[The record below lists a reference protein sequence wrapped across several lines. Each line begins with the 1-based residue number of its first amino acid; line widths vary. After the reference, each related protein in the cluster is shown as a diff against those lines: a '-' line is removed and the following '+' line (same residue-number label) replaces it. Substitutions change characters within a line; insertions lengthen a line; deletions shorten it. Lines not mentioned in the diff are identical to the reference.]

1 MAPSLRRLVPPLR
14 RLVPP
19 LRVIRRPVIIAPVVL
34 AVLVVGALWW
44 RASWIVTHLLRA
56 WAVTT
61 VAEKSGDV
69 YRLEVAHVR
78 FNFVL
83 RRVIVDSIQ
92 VTTNRGVNMLRS
104 RPLAAMRL
112 TFHGCRISG
121 VHLIR
126 LALSGGLVAESF
138 SCRAVK
144 VLVAVPRGLPPS
156 AASTEPRAA
165 RRAFLVVQ
173 QGLRLP
179 SFAPRI
185 RIGRVDLPH
194 VALDF
199 RLQHGGGAGDSRLE
213 LEHLQWRM
221 SDLAIDPADSTAAAR
236 PLFSRTVE
244 LAAGNFVAHP
254 DSGTAVRVGTLAAS
268 LTDSTLE
275 LQHVAFA
282 PTLTDRAFRQSQRYR
297 RGMMKTR
304 IGRVTVQG
312 LDVGA
317 FALGQGLRAR
327 RIQLDSLRLE
337 IGSDRR
343 RPSNP
348 TRQRYRTPQGWM
360 AAFDRT
366 ISVDSV
372 LVRNSEIVYR
382 ERHAEHPQA
391 GVITFA
397 RLDAV
402 ALNVRHVVGRR
413 TAGDAMTLHAT
424 AHLQNVGRLDVQFV
438 LPLDAPR
445 FDMTFRGTLGEM
457 PAASLNVFVRETFP
471 LKISKGQ
478 IVGMSFRATVTN
490 GVARGTITPRYNDLR
505 VAVTRRGSSGI
516 LGNGGI
522 LGGAARGIASLVGN
536 WTQLRSNN
544 PDDAEDAPRVGTIH
558 HTLAPDETLPA
569 FLWASIR
576 DGLMA
581 VVRK

>member
-1 MAPSLRRLVPPLR
+1 VTPSVRAIP
-14 RLVPP
+14 
-19 LRVIRRPVIIAPVVL
+19 RPVIIAPVVL
-34 AVLVVGALWW
+34 AVLVVGAVWW

-56 WAVTT
+56 WAVMTI
-61 VAEKSGDV
+61 AEKSGDV

-83 RRVIVDSIQ
+83 RRVMVDSIQ
-92 VTTNRGVNMLRS
+92 VTTNRGVNTLRS
-104 RPLAAMRL
+104 RPLPAMRL
-112 TFHGCRISG
+112 AFRECKISG
-121 VHLIR
+121 VHLIT
-126 LALSGGLVAESF
+126 LVTSGGLVAESF
-138 SCRAVK
+138 GCRAVS
-144 VLVAVPRGLPPS
+144 VLVAVPRGIPPS
-156 AASTEPRAA
+156 LASSQPRAA

-185 RIGRVDLPH
+185 RMGRVDLSH

-199 RLQHGGGAGDSRLE
+199 RVQHGGGAGDSRLQ
-213 LEHLQWRM
+213 LEHLQWHM

-254 DSGTAVRVGTLAAS
+254 DSSSAVRVGTLAAS

-275 LQHVAFA
+275 VNDVTVA
-282 PTLTDRAFRQSQRYR
+282 PTLGDRAFARSQRYR
-297 RGMMKTR
+297 RGLMKTK
-304 IGRVTVQG
+304 IGRVAVRG
-312 LDVGA
+312 IDVGA

-327 RIQLDSLRLE
+327 RIELDSLRLE
-337 IGSDRR
+337 ITSDRR
-343 RPSNP
+343 RAANP
-348 TRQRYRTPQGWM
+348 RRERYRTPQGWM

-366 ISVDSV
+366 ISVDS
-372 LVRNSEIVYR
+372 LLLRDGQIVYR
-382 ERHAEHPQA
+382 ERRADHAQA

-397 RLDAV
+397 RLDAL
-402 ALNVRHVVGRR
+402 ALNVRHFVGRR
-413 TAGDAMTLHAT
+413 TSGDAMTLRAT

-438 LPLDAPR
+438 MPLDAPR
-445 FDMTFRGTLGEM
+445 FDMTFRGTLGAM

-471 LKISKGQ
+471 LRISKGQ

-505 VAVTRRGSSGI
+505 VAVTRRGSTGI

-544 PDDAEDAPRVGTIH
+544 PDDAEGVPRIGVIEH
-558 HTLAPDETLPA
+558 ALEPDETLPA

>member
-1 MAPSLRRLVPPLR
+1 MKQTVARLLSKPARLVR
-14 RLVPP
+14 K
-19 LRVIRRPVIIAPVVL
+19 PVVIAPLVL
-34 AVLVVGALWW
+34 AALVVGAMWW
-44 RASWIVTHLLRA
+44 RASWIVTQLLGS
-56 WAVTT
+56 WATATVT
-61 VAEKSGDV
+61 EKSGDV
-69 YRLEVAHVR
+69 YRLEVGHVR

-83 RRVIVDSIQ
+83 RRVMVDSIH
-92 VTTNRGVNMLRS
+92 VTTNRAVNTLRS

-112 TFHGCRISG
+112 AFHQCKISG
-121 VHLIR
+121 VHIITLVR
-126 LALSGGLVAESF
+126 SGGLVAGSF
-138 SCRAVK
+138 GCRAVS
-144 VLVAVPRGLPPS
+144 VSVAVPRGMPE
-156 AASTEPRAA
+156 STVSSEPRAA
-165 RRAFLVVQ
+165 RRAFLVLQ

-179 SFAPRI
+179 SFAPRV
-185 RIGRVDLPH
+185 RIARIDLAH
-194 VALDF
+194 VVLDF
-199 RLQHGGGAGDSRLE
+199 RLQRGGGLGDSRLE

-221 SDLAIDPADSTAAAR
+221 TDLAIDPADTTAATH

-244 LAAGNFVAHP
+244 LAATNFVAHP
-254 DSGTAVRVGTLAAS
+254 DSGTAVRVGALLAS

-275 LQHVAFA
+275 VQGVAVKPTLSDGAFA
-282 PTLTDRAFRQSQRYR
+282 RSQRYR
-297 RGMMKTR
+297 RGLMKTS
-304 IGRVTVQG
+304 IGRVAVQG

-337 IGSDRR
+337 ITSDRR
-343 RPSNP
+343 RPANP
-348 TRQRYRTPQGWM
+348 TQQRYRTPQGWM
-360 AAFDRT
+360 ADFDRT

-372 LVRNSEIVYR
+372 LFRDGEIVYR
-382 ERHAEHPQA
+382 ERRGDHAQA

-402 ALNVRHVVGRR
+402 AANVRHYVGRR
-413 TAGDAMTLHAT
+413 NSGDPMTLRAT

-438 LPLDAPR
+438 VPLDAPR
-445 FDMTFRGTLGEM
+445 FNMTFRGTLGAM

-471 LKISKGQ
+471 LRISKGQ
-478 IVGMSFRATVTN
+478 IVGMSFRATVVN
-490 GVARGTITPRYNDLR
+490 GVAVGTITPRYNDLR
-505 VAVTRRGSSGI
+505 VAVTRRGSGGI
-516 LGNGGI
+516 LGSGGL

-544 PDDAEDAPRVGTIH
+544 PDDAEAVPRSGTIH